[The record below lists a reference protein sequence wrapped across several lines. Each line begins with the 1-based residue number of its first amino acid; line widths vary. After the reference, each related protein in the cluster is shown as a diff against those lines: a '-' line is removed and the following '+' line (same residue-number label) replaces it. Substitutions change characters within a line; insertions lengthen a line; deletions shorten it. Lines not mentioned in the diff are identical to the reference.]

1 MSLRS
6 FVAFAASVPL
16 CALSLPAYALPG
28 NTTPIVSQNAVSPTG
43 KTPGGNAGGLVQPVE
58 DSAISF
64 TLQEVGGGL
73 GYEWGKGV
81 LHHNGKDYA
90 FEIGGGGI
98 ASIGYIAVKGTG
110 VVKDLTRLDQFDG
123 TYWTVK
129 ADAAVGPGVG
139 AAVLENQ
146 YGVKLDLR
154 MSIKGAH
161 VGASVMRLRFRL
173 LPDKTGKLAAQ

>member
-1 MSLRS
+1 MFPRS
-6 FVAFAASVPL
+6 FAAFAASVPL
-16 CALSLPAYALPG
+16 CLL
-28 NTTPIVSQNAVSPTG
+28 AVSAHAVPGATTSI
-43 KTPGGNAGGLVQPVE
+43 TPQENATPDKSAPVE
-58 DSAISF
+58 DSAINF

-73 GYEWGKGV
+73 GYEWGKGT

-110 VVKDLTRLDQFDG
+110 TVKDLTRLDQFDG

-129 ADAAVGPGVG
+129 ADAAIGSGVG

-146 YGVKLDLR
+146 YGVKLDLK

-173 LPDKTGKLAAQ
+173 LPDKTEKLAAQ

>member
-1 MSLRS
+1 MTPRLL
-6 FVAFAASVPL
+6 AALAASVPL
-16 CALSLPAYALPG
+16 CVLSLPAYALPG
-28 NTTPIVSQNAVSPTG
+28 NTTPVTAQNSPSPDATSQGGSAGSP
-43 KTPGGNAGGLVQPVE
+43 AQPAEV
-58 DSAISF
+58 SAISF

-81 LHHNGKDYA
+81 LHHNGRDYA

-98 ASIGYIAVKGTG
+98 ASIGYISVKGTG

-129 ADAAVGPGVG
+129 ADAAVGSGVG

-146 YGVKLDLR
+146 YGVKLDLK

-173 LPDKTGKLAAQ
+173 LPDKTEKLAAQ

>member
-1 MSLRS
+1 MFPRS
-6 FVAFAASVPL
+6 FAAFAASVPL
-16 CALSLPAYALPG
+16 CLLAVSAYAVPG
-28 NTTPIVSQNAVSPTG
+28 ATTPITPQASAPASNA
-43 KTPGGNAGGLVQPVE
+43 TPAE
-58 DSAISF
+58 DSAINF

-73 GYEWGKGV
+73 GYEWGKGT

-110 VVKDLTRLDQFDG
+110 TVKDLTRLDQFDG

-129 ADAAVGPGVG
+129 ADAAIGSGVG

-173 LPDKTGKLAAQ
+173 LPDKTEKLAAQ

>member
-1 MSLRS
+1 MTPRL
-6 FVAFAASVPL
+6 VAALAASIAFLVP
-16 CALSLPAYALPG
+16 AMPAWALPG
-28 NTTPIVSQNAVSPTG
+28 STTPI
-43 KTPGGNAGGLVQPVE
+43 TPASKSSAAAQPAE
-58 DSAISF
+58 ESALSF
-64 TLQEVGGGL
+64 TLKEVGGGL

-81 LHHNGKDYA
+81 LHHNGRDYA

-98 ASIGYIAVKGTG
+98 ASIGYISVKGTG
-110 VVKDLTRLDQFDG
+110 VVKDLERLDQFDG

-129 ADAAVGPGVG
+129 ADAAIGSGVG

-154 MSIKGAH
+154 MTTKGAH

-173 LPDKTGKLAAQ
+173 LPDRAEKLAAQ

>member
-1 MSLRS
+1 LTPRLL
-6 FVAFAASVPL
+6 AALAASVPL

-28 NTTPIVSQNAVSPTG
+28 NNTPITPQNSASSTASPQGKSTG
-43 KTPGGNAGGLVQPVE
+43 GAAQPVE

-81 LHHNGKDYA
+81 LHHNGRDYA

-98 ASIGYIAVKGTG
+98 ASIGYISVKGTG
-110 VVKDLTRLDQFDG
+110 VVKDLVRLDQFDG

-129 ADAAVGPGVG
+129 ADAAVGSGVG

-173 LPDKTGKLAAQ
+173 LPDKTEKLAAQ